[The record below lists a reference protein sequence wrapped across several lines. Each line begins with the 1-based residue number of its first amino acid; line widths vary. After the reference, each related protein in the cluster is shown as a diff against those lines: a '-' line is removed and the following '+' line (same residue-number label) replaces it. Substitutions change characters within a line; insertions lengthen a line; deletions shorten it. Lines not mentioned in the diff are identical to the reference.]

1 MTAREEFF
9 AWLGSQTQTIPKKQ
23 RTKLATYTWENL
35 VETDVKGIASVV
47 QDRLMAGVV
56 YKKLQA
62 FGTQTGNDFVTRA
75 LWT

>member
-1 MTAREEFF
+1 MTARKEFF
-9 AWLGSQTQTIPKKQ
+9 AWLGSQSIPKKQ
-23 RTKLATYTWENL
+23 RTKLATYKWENL